1 MTIKNDLG
9 FEKEDKFELGKAID
23 HFLNNKQ
30 ERTSK
35 ERDYFY
41 MSEVGNSKKELYEK
55 LKNLKKSEKFDA
67 KTYRILENGNCV
79 HERFMKWFAEMG
91 ILVGAEI
98 EVNNDLVHGRC
109 DALISDG
116 EQNYVV
122 EIKSCSQWT
131 FQKLVKPSS
140 SHYLQLQFYLYYINI
155 NKGILLYECK
165 DNQSIKTF
173 YVESDRLLV
182 EKYIEELKKL
192 KEMINKGEEPS
203 DEPLLLENL
212 EYGI

>member
-1 MTIKNDLG
+1 
-9 FEKEDKFELGKAID
+9 
-23 HFLNNKQ
+23 
-30 ERTSK
+30 
-35 ERDYFY
+35 
-41 MSEVGNSKKELYEK
+41 
-55 LKNLKKSEKFDA
+55 
-67 KTYRILENGNCV
+67 
-79 HERFMKWFAEMG
+79 MKWFAEMG